1 LPPLIILNR
10 LFEKKKISIDFFENF
25 FFESTGGLTQWL
37 EAIINAIF
45 VRVIFLKD
53 KISNKFCFEGV

>member
-10 LFEKKKISIDFFENF
+10 LFEKKISIDFFEN

>member
-1 LPPLIILNR
+1 L
-10 LFEKKKISIDFFENF
+10 KKKISIDFFEI